1 MILDAVSVLG
11 SCDSP
16 LTPLFREMVP
26 DGHILQKVESLEY
39 QDEMGLSAW
48 VGGRRVLIGNRQLMD
63 AYGVELPSEEW
74 EERYTQNGNRVLYLS
89 NSGQA
94 AAMYILSY
102 KADKQMRRALELLCD
117 RDMAV
122 CIYST
127 DPNVTAEE
135 ISRIY
140 DFPKELV
147 AIQPAALH
155 GATAKYLAPEGGCGR
170 VFSITA
176 VRLPMS
182 GPAGPPGPALEASL
196 WKRRSCCCRWSL
208 VSPSSPS
215 LPLPRG

>member
-1 MILDAVSVLG
+1 MDAVSVLG

-102 KADKQMRRALELLCD
+102 KADKRCAGRWSC
-117 RDMAV
+117 
-122 CIYST
+122 C
-127 DPNVTAEE
+127 
-135 ISRIY
+135 
-140 DFPKELV
+140 
-147 AIQPAALH
+147 
-155 GATAKYLAPEGGCGR
+155 ATGIWRC
-170 VFSITA
+170 VFIPPI
-176 VRLPMS
+176 PMS
-182 GPAGPPGPALEASL
+182 QRRKSPGSTTSPRN
-196 WKRRSCCCRWSL
+196 WW
-208 VSPSSPS
+208 PSSRRLFTEPQPS
-215 LPLPRG
+215 IWPQGAGAGWPSP